1 MKIFSSLKYMK
12 EKKIKQQKVHKT
24 PEPVVIPLV
33 ELKPE
38 PTPHRTPT
46 ECHKC
51 TKCKIS
57 KPQPEFVQTHITK
70 QCIIC
75 RQEKKLNRVAKENV
89 RTVKNV
95 YEFLAKKYK
104 IKESLKDVETALKE
118 LDKARKA
125 Q

>member
-1 MKIFSSLKYMK
+1 MK
-12 EKKIKQQKVHKT
+12 EKKIKQQKVNKT
-24 PEPVVIPLV
+24 PEPVIPLV

-38 PTPHRTPT
+38 PTPIDI
-46 ECHKC
+46 KC
-51 TKCKIS
+51 TNCKMS
-57 KPQPEFVQTHITK
+57 KPKPEFVQTHITK
-70 QCIIC
+70 QCVIC
-75 RQEKKLNRVAKENV
+75 REEKKSNRVKKENV

-95 YEFLAKKYK
+95 FEFLAKKYK